1 MVIHRLL
8 DRPDGKLQG
17 AISYLTGF
25 RTHLGW
31 FHVDKL
37 LLFQL
42 ANVLGYGVSTHPG
55 VLTNASDA
63 GPALMCLPVL
73 TVNQVGVDGQL
84 TGGKSQSENL
94 IGQKKIMAQWAA
106 LSVSV
111 LEFRGVTSL
120 MIFQD
125 STPMSLPMSIEK
137 TKFTLRSQVYS
148 CMPFSKPLLRSP
160 FFVYS
165 TTNSE
170 AAPPLF

>member
-1 MVIHRLL
+1 MVNCRV
-8 DRPDGKLQG
+8 P
-17 AISYLTGF
+17 F
-25 RTHLGW
+25 RTSPDFVRTLVVSTSIRR
-31 FHVDKL
+31 FSSSCL
-37 LLFQL
+37 I
-42 ANVLGYGVSTHPG
+42 VLGNGVGAHPC
-55 VLTNASDA
+55 VLANASDA
-63 GPALMCLPVL
+63 WPALVRFPVL
-73 TVNQVGVDGQL
+73 AKQQVGVHGDLPSAQ
-84 TGGKSQSENL
+84 SQDENG

-160 FFVYS
+160 FLCLLHHKFRGGPSPV
-165 TTNSE
+165 
-170 AAPPLF
+170 LG